1 MAQTADFFVTAGDT
15 KTIAVNVIEKDDQ
28 SATTITA
35 ATIAWKVAQ
44 SQWSPVLISK
54 DNDAVG
60 GISIT
65 NGVGG
70 TFTITLDSVDTASL
84 KGDYYHECQITFADS
99 EVATVLK
106 GKMTVSPGL
115 V

>member
-1 MAQTADFFVTAGDT
+1 MAQTTDFFITAGDT
-15 KTIAVNVIEKDDQ
+15 KTIAVTVIEKDDG
-28 SATTITA
+28 SATDITS

-44 SQWSPVLISK
+44 SLRSPVLISK
-54 DNDAVG
+54 STSD

-65 NGVGG
+65 SGTGG
-70 TFTITLDSVDTASL
+70 TFTITVNSADTSSL

-99 EVATVLK
+99 EIATVLK